1 MAAPSIPAS
10 MQEILNDTKV
20 EYVQLGTSG
29 LRVSSPI
36 LGTMGI
42 GSKKWMDMVI
52 EEDQGL
58 ELLKLAWERG
68 NQDNETCRKLA
79 IKSSIGVSTWD
90 TVNVYSN
97 GVSEEI
103 IGKAIRKFAIPRHKL
118 TILTKCMGTVS
129 EDPSIFNWP
138 LEPQMKKSKEYINQG
153 GKLLYTSEQ
162 DVFLKVLWLTIC
174 NRAGLSHSAIFKA
187 VDASLKRLGTDYID
201 LLQIHRY
208 DTSVSPEETMKALH
222 DLVQAGK
229 VHYIGASSMWT
240 YQLARMQFVAEKNG
254 WTKFVS
260 MQNQYNLCY
269 REEEREM
276 NKFCNETGVG
286 LIPWSPLFGGLLSK
300 PIGVETARSKLSLAF
315 SGGLTDADEKI
326 IKRVQEIA
334 NRKGWKMSQVAL
346 AWLRGKGCIP
356 IVGLNS
362 TNIERLDET
371 CAVRDMRLT
380 VDDMKYLEEPYVP
393 KPVNGH
399 S

>member
-1 MAAPSIPAS
+1 MAARPIPDSI
-10 MQEILNDTKV
+10 QNNLNDTKV

-36 LGTMGI
+36 LGAMGI
-42 GSKKWMDMVI
+42 GSKKWMNMVI
-52 EEDQGL
+52 EEDEGL
-58 ELLKLAWERG
+58 ELLRLAWER
-68 NQDNETCRKLA
+68 
-79 IKSSIGVSTWD
+79 GVSTWD
-90 TVNVYSN
+90 TANVYSN
-97 GVSEEI
+97 GISEEI
-103 IGKAIRKFAIPRHKL
+103 IGKAIKTFGIPRHKL
-118 TILTKCMGTVS
+118 TILTKCMGTVP

-138 LEPQMKKSKEYINQG
+138 LEPQLQKSKEYINHG
-153 GKLLYTSEQ
+153 
-162 DVFLKVLWLTIC
+162 
-174 NRAGLSHSAIFKA
+174 GLSRGAIFRA
-187 VDASLKRLGTDYID
+187 VNASLKRLGTDYID

-222 DLVQAGK
+222 DLIQAGK
-229 VHYIGASSMWT
+229 VHYIGESSMWA
-240 YQLARMQFVAEKNG
+240 YQFARMQSVAEMNG

-356 IVGLNS
+356 VVGLNS
-362 TNIERLDET
+362 TSIERLDET

-380 VDDMKYLEEPYVP
+380 VDDLKYLEELYVP